1 MTPPRLDEL
10 LALVRDLGTE
20 ENFPEQDEL
29 YGLLEPFRAIA
40 DQESVQLALA
50 AAVRKSERL
59 RARVAAQALA
69 YLGGDEAGPLLVGI
83 VADEALPLARRA
95 AAAWSIGSLLP
106 EFSAT
111 LAADE
116 QFACASVPM
125 LEMLDDPEADNGFGL
140 EAFLGS
146 YQAFAPEN
154 RLDFVEKII
163 EFARA
168 HDRPMATLCM
178 HLLNSE
184 TDPARRRR
192 LLELAASDQS
202 KEAADLIAAFA
213 QRSGRSAEAK
223 EARRLLEILGSKG
236 LRGEIQPDFEA
247 ARAFLTG
254 VDGDACLS
262 FTLLIPRSP
271 TFDVVSLLLHL
282 STGIRDGFVLRN
294 IPRRD
299 ADDLVDRV
307 RQESDNLATFVP
319 LPLAARIADEALAL
333 APPDTLL
340 KPEIAEAIET
350 TRPVFERARKQPFPE
365 PPLPTGADAIL
376 TADEIR
382 GLLDSN
388 GFEYWFFEAGEA
400 ALRPSLVAL
409 RKPVGSEEPKAT
421 LTLKR
426 RLEKEALRVC
436 ARFIADGEPE
446 RLGRMLLHQARLLDC
461 VKDEARARL
470 CRRAAVDVKRPGSAF
485 LLHMAIR
492 SLLRGLE
499 TPELGENMSRFL
511 DARLHLRDRARARTQ
526 APSKEDVI
534 GLDLAAAAFVT
545 LNTINREA
553 PSARRAPLNLV
564 ETAASDMGAKMAVTL
579 LTRRKGESPDE
590 LFAEMKTILDDHA
603 LFPAAE
609 REAAALATIESLVE
623 FVDEICG
630 HCPHGC
636 LERAGDDGRSVYYAD
651 EPPWQVAEGALLR
664 RRPSR
669 GRED

>member
-29 YGLLEPFRAIA
+29 YGLLEPFRAVA

-50 AAVRKSERL
+50 AAVRKGERL

-69 YLGGDEAGPLLVGI
+69 YLGGDQAGPLLVGI
-83 VADEALPLARRA
+83 VADEALPLPRRA

-111 LAADE
+111 LAPDE

-154 RLDFVEKII
+154 RVDFVEKII

-168 HDRPMATLCM
+168 HNRPMATLCM
-178 HLLNSE
+178 HLFNSE
-184 TDPARRRR
+184 DDPARRRR
-192 LLELAASDQS
+192 LLELAASDQT
-202 KEAADLIAAFA
+202 KEAADLLANFA
-213 QRSGRSAEAK
+213 QRSGRGAEAK
-223 EARRLLEILGSKG
+223 EARRLLDVLAAKG
-236 LRGEIQPDFEA
+236 LRGEVQPDFEA

-294 IPRRD
+294 IPHRD
-299 ADDLVDRV
+299 ADDLVERV

-319 LPLAARIADEALAL
+319 LPLAARIAAEALAL
-333 APPDTLL
+333 APADTLT
-340 KPEIAEAIET
+340 KAEIAEAIAT
-350 TRPVFERARKQPFPE
+350 TKPVFERARAQPWPE
-365 PPLPTGADAIL
+365 PAAI
-376 TADEIR
+376 TAAEAALSQDEIR

-400 ALRPSLVAL
+400 ALRPSLAAL
-409 RKPVGSEEPKAT
+409 RKPVRAKEPN

-426 RLEKEALRVC
+426 RMEKEALRVC
-436 ARFIADGEPE
+436 ARFIEDGEPE
-446 RLGRMLLHQARLLDC
+446 RLQRMLLHQARLLDC
-461 VKDEARARL
+461 VNDAVRARL

-526 APSKEDVI
+526 SPSKEEVI
-534 GLDLAAAAFVT
+534 RLDLAAAAFVT

-564 ETAASDMGAKMAVTL
+564 ETAATDMGAKMAATL
-579 LTRRKGESPDE
+579 LTRRKGDSPDQ
-590 LFAEMKTILDDHA
+590 LFAEMKLILDGHA
-603 LFPAAE
+603 LFPPDE

-630 HCPHGC
+630 HCPHSC
-636 LERAGDDGRSVYYAD
+636 LDRAHEDGRSVYYAD

-664 RRPSR
+664 RRPLR

>member
-29 YGLLEPFRAIA
+29 YGLLEPFRAVA
-40 DQESVQLALA
+40 DQESMRLALA

-83 VADEALPLARRA
+83 VADEALPLPRRA

-111 LAADE
+111 LAPDE

-154 RLDFVEKII
+154 RVDFVEKII

-168 HDRPMATLCM
+168 HERPMATLCM
-178 HLLNSE
+178 HLFNSE
-184 TDPARRRR
+184 DDPGRRRR
-192 LLELAASDQS
+192 LLELAASDET
-202 KEAADLIAAFA
+202 KEAADLIATFA
-213 QRSGRSAEAK
+213 QKSGRGAEAK
-223 EARRLLEILGSKG
+223 EARRLLDQLSAKG
-236 LRGEIQPDFEA
+236 LRGEVQADFEA

-294 IPRRD
+294 IPHRD
-299 ADDLVDRV
+299 ADELVERV

-319 LPLAARIADEALAL
+319 LPLAARIAEEALAL
-333 APPDTLL
+333 AAPETLH
-340 KPEIAEAIET
+340 KPEIAEAIAT
-350 TRPVFERARKQPFPE
+350 TRPVFERARAQPWRDPE
-365 PPLPTGADAIL
+365 PLAPAEAIL
-376 TADEIR
+376 SQEDIR

-400 ALRPSLVAL
+400 ALRPSLTAL
-409 RKPVGSEEPKAT
+409 RKPVRAKEPN

-461 VKDEARARL
+461 VADPARARL
-470 CRRAAVDVKRPGSAF
+470 CRQAAVDVKRPGSSF

-511 DARLHLRDRARARTQ
+511 DARLHLRDRARARVQ
-526 APSKEDVI
+526 SPGKEDVI
-534 GLDLAAAAFVT
+534 RLDLAAAAFVT

-564 ETAASDMGAKMAVTL
+564 ETAATDMGAKMATTL
-579 LTRRKGESPDE
+579 LTRRQGETPDR
-590 LFAEMKTILDDHA
+590 LFAEMKAILDGHA
-603 LFPAAE
+603 LFPAGE

-630 HCPHGC
+630 HCPHSC
-636 LERAGDDGRSVYYAD
+636 LDRAQDDGRSVYYAD

-669 GRED
+669 GRQD

>member
-1 MTPPRLDEL
+1 MTPPRLDDL

-20 ENFPEQDEL
+20 EKFPDQDEL
-29 YGLLEPFRAIA
+29 YGLLEPFQAIE
-40 DQESVQLALA
+40 DQESMRLALS

-69 YLGGDEAGPLLVGI
+69 FLGGDEAGPLLVNI
-83 VADEALPLARRA
+83 VVDEALPLPRRA

-106 EFSAT
+106 EFSAS
-111 LAADE
+111 LAPDE

-168 HDRPMATLCM
+168 NDRPMATLCM

-184 TDPARRRR
+184 EDPERRRR
-192 LLELAASDQS
+192 LLALAASDSS
-202 KEAADLIAAFA
+202 KEAANLLATFA
-213 QRSGRSAEAK
+213 QRKGNSAEVK
-223 EARRLLEILGSKG
+223 EARRLLQVLEAKG
-236 LRGEIQPDFEA
+236 LHGEVQPDFET

-299 ADDLVDRV
+299 ADDLVERV
-307 RQESDNLATFVP
+307 REESDNLATFVP
-319 LPLAARIADEALAL
+319 LPLATRIAEEALAL
-333 APPDTLL
+333 APPEALD
-340 KPEIAEAIET
+340 KAEIAEALAAA
-350 TRPVFERARKQPFPE
+350 RPVFARARKQALVE
-365 PPLPTGADAIL
+365 PLLPTASVMLSQDDL
-376 TADEIR
+376 KT
-382 GLLDSN
+382 LLDSN

-400 ALRPSLVAL
+400 ALRPSLAAL
-409 RKPVGSEEPKAT
+409 KQPVKGKTPNA
-421 LTLKR
+421 TLKR

-436 ARFIADGEPE
+436 ARFIADGEPD
-446 RLGRMLLHQARLLDC
+446 RLARMLVHQARLLDC
-461 VKDEARARL
+461 VGDGARAGL
-470 CRRAAVDVKRPGSAF
+470 CRQAAVEVRRPGSAF

-511 DARLHLRDRARARTQ
+511 DARLHLRDRARARTTS
-526 APSKEDVI
+526 PLKEDVLR
-534 GLDLAAAAFVT
+534 LDLSSAAFVT

-553 PSARRAPLNLV
+553 PSARRAPLTLV
-564 ETAASDMGAKMAVTL
+564 ETTATDVGAKMAESL
-579 LTRRKGESPDE
+579 LRRGSKETPE
-590 LFAEMKTILDDHA
+590 RLFAEVKAILDQHG

-609 REAAALATIESLVE
+609 RDAASLATIESLVE
-623 FVDEICG
+623 FIGEMCG

-636 LERAGDDGRSVYYAD
+636 PERSQEDGRSVYYAD
-651 EPPWQVAEGALLR
+651 EPPWQVAETALR
-664 RRPSR
+664 RRVPSSQQ
-669 GRED
+669 D